1 MVRIFLLLVCCWAP
15 ALAAQPFVI
24 GKVSDNPS
32 KHYAYLK
39 PMANYLASNLT
50 EFGYTEG
57 KALMARNNRQMARY
71 LKRRKVDLVTETIFS
86 SVIFQDRAKAEL
98 LLNKWKKGQRD
109 YESIIF
115 ARKDSGIDALSDFKG
130 KVIAFE
136 DPDSTSAFF
145 VPAAMLLKAG
155 LALEKLDSPREKPA
169 AGNVGYVFSKEEINT
184 STWVH
189 KKLVDIGALNDH
201 DWSKSDHMPGEWR
214 QDFKIIA
221 TSRRLPRQVEAVRP
235 GMEQALK
242 EKIKFLLLNI
252 HLAPNADELLHSYQR
267 TSRFEEFDD
276 NIEATISY
284 VRDLLALI
292 HGQLDE

>member
-1 MVRIFLLLVCCWAP
+1 MLRIFVLLACCWAST
-15 ALAAQPFVI
+15 LAAKPFVI

-39 PMANYLASNLT
+39 PMADYLASNLT

-57 KALMARNNRQMARY
+57 KVLMAGGNRQMVRY
-71 LKRRKVDLVTETIFS
+71 LKRHKVDLVTETIFS

-98 LLNKWKKGQRD
+98 LLKKWKKGQRD

-115 ARKDSGIDALSDFKG
+115 ARKDSGINALSDFKG

-136 DPDSTSAFF
+136 DPGSTSAFF
-145 VPAAMLLKAG
+145 VPGAMLLKAG
-155 LALEKLDSPREKPA
+155 LSMEKLDSPREKPGA
-169 AGNVGYVFSKEEINT
+169 DSVGYVFSNEEVNT
-184 STWVH
+184 AIWVH

-201 DWSKSDHMPGEWR
+201 DWHKSDHVPKEYR

-221 TSRRLPRQVEAVRP
+221 TSERLPRAIEAVRP

-242 EKIKFLLLNI
+242 DKIKFLLLNI

-267 TSRFEEFDD
+267 TSKFEEFDD

-284 VRDLLALI
+284 VRDLLALV
-292 HGQLDE
+292 HNQLDE

>member
-1 MVRIFLLLVCCWAP
+1 MFRIFLLLVCCWAP
-15 ALAAQPFVI
+15 TLAAQPFVI

-32 KHYAYLK
+32 KHYGYLK
-39 PMANYLASNLT
+39 PMADYLASNLT

-57 KALMARNNRQMARY
+57 KVLMARNNRQMVRY
-71 LKRRKVDLVTETIFS
+71 LKRHKVDLVTETIFS

-115 ARKDSGIDALSDFKG
+115 ARKDSGIDALADFKG

-136 DPDSTSAFF
+136 DPGSTSAFF

-155 LALEKLDSPREKPA
+155 LTLEKLDSPRERPG

-201 DWSKSDHMPGEWR
+201 DWSKSDHMPQNWR
-214 QDFKIIA
+214 PDFKIIA

-242 EKIKFLLLNI
+242 DKIKFLLLNI

-276 NIEATISY
+276 DIETTISY

-292 HGQLDE
+292 NKQLNE